1 MDKQEVKRSSK
12 TRLWLSARR
21 KKKGPARHKKENINP
36 NSTLGTGEHA
46 SEQSDSD
53 NNTDPPPQ
61 FQNFSR
67 NLSPSTPSSTPSLQI
82 ELDHDSNE
90 EVVRK
95 MTGRRIFNV
104 QYLFEQ
110 MKAVD
115 HSPFNCSF
123 KDMDFVKESRIG
135 FQSTF
140 FSKCKMCGKK
150 KHLIMKTRV

>member
-1 MDKQEVKRSSK
+1 MFLFPEVKRSSK

-36 NSTLGTGEHA
+36 NSTLGTGEHASEQSDSDNNTDPPPQPLNLSSTLGTGEHA

-90 EVVRK
+90 EVVRDVISL
-95 MTGRRIFNV
+95 G
-104 QYLFEQ
+104 Y
-110 MKAVD
+110 
-115 HSPFNCSF
+115 
-123 KDMDFVKESRIG
+123 KD
-135 FQSTF
+135 
-140 FSKCKMCGKK
+140 
-150 KHLIMKTRV
+150 

>member
-61 FQNFSR
+61 PLNLSSTLGTGEHASEQSDSDNNTDPPPQFQNFSSYVDNNYYADYDYDYDQSPELYVPSDDVEQITQVQEPDTVAETQDPQNFCKN
-67 NLSPSTPSSTPSLQI
+67 NLI
-82 ELDHDSNE
+82 VIN
-90 EVVRK
+90 R
-95 MTGRRIFNV
+95 
-104 QYLFEQ
+104 
-110 MKAVD
+110 
-115 HSPFNCSF
+115 
-123 KDMDFVKESRIG
+123 
-135 FQSTF
+135 
-140 FSKCKMCGKK
+140 
-150 KHLIMKTRV
+150 

>member
-61 FQNFSR
+61 PLNLSSTLGTGEHASEQSDSDNNTDPPPQFQNFSR
-67 NLSPSTPSSTPSLQI
+67 IKWFDCMVKDFNSSATNGTISQ
-82 ELDHDSNE
+82 
-90 EVVRK
+90 
-95 MTGRRIFNV
+95 
-104 QYLFEQ
+104 
-110 MKAVD
+110 
-115 HSPFNCSF
+115 
-123 KDMDFVKESRIG
+123 
-135 FQSTF
+135 
-140 FSKCKMCGKK
+140 
-150 KHLIMKTRV
+150 

>member
-67 NLSPSTPSSTPSLQI
+67 WGSPRRPRHRTPRRDPPVRTHYHSFLVGFRLENGTAADESIASL
-82 ELDHDSNE
+82 
-90 EVVRK
+90 
-95 MTGRRIFNV
+95 
-104 QYLFEQ
+104 
-110 MKAVD
+110 
-115 HSPFNCSF
+115 
-123 KDMDFVKESRIG
+123 
-135 FQSTF
+135 
-140 FSKCKMCGKK
+140 
-150 KHLIMKTRV
+150 

>member
-67 NLSPSTPSSTPSLQI
+67 YLTAHLWEKRQADRDVVTAPHIARVAEADSLS
-82 ELDHDSNE
+82 D
-90 EVVRK
+90 EV
-95 MTGRRIFNV
+95 
-104 QYLFEQ
+104 
-110 MKAVD
+110 
-115 HSPFNCSF
+115 
-123 KDMDFVKESRIG
+123 
-135 FQSTF
+135 
-140 FSKCKMCGKK
+140 
-150 KHLIMKTRV
+150 

>member
-61 FQNFSR
+61 PL
-67 NLSPSTPSSTPSLQI
+67 NLSSTLGTGEHASEQSDNSINMATDTGAT
-82 ELDHDSNE
+82 ELLNQR
-90 EVVRK
+90 V
-95 MTGRRIFNV
+95 NV
-104 QYLFEQ
+104 QLRALE
-110 MKAVD
+110 V
-115 HSPFNCSF
+115 SP
-123 KDMDFVKESRIG
+123 
-135 FQSTF
+135 
-140 FSKCKMCGKK
+140 
-150 KHLIMKTRV
+150 

>member
-61 FQNFSR
+61 PLNLSSTLGTGEHASEQSDSDNNTDPPPQFQNFSR
-67 NLSPSTPSSTPSLQI
+67 VQLNVALTALSADASGISTNRDETEILSCCET
-82 ELDHDSNE
+82 
-90 EVVRK
+90 
-95 MTGRRIFNV
+95 
-104 QYLFEQ
+104 
-110 MKAVD
+110 
-115 HSPFNCSF
+115 
-123 KDMDFVKESRIG
+123 
-135 FQSTF
+135 
-140 FSKCKMCGKK
+140 
-150 KHLIMKTRV
+150 

>member
-61 FQNFSR
+61 PLNLSSTLGTGEHASEQSDSDNNTDPPPQFQNFSR
-67 NLSPSTPSSTPSLQI
+67 LVDALGHHGFVPEECGPLLETPLNDIIRRYLPTSIPALLEPSGIARDDGKRP
-82 ELDHDSNE
+82 D
-90 EVVRK
+90 
-95 MTGRRIFNV
+95 
-104 QYLFEQ
+104 
-110 MKAVD
+110 VD
-115 HSPFNCSF
+115 LTDCH
-123 KDMDFVKESRIG
+123 
-135 FQSTF
+135 
-140 FSKCKMCGKK
+140 
-150 KHLIMKTRV
+150 

>member
-61 FQNFSR
+61 PL
-67 NLSPSTPSSTPSLQI
+67 NLSSTLGTGEHASEQSDSDNNTDPRLNFKILAAAADSPVEGDPGADPERRVTTPSHGAPYITMTQLRLSTAPDPRPIRLSLRTN
-82 ELDHDSNE
+82 S
-90 EVVRK
+90 
-95 MTGRRIFNV
+95 
-104 QYLFEQ
+104 
-110 MKAVD
+110 
-115 HSPFNCSF
+115 
-123 KDMDFVKESRIG
+123 
-135 FQSTF
+135 
-140 FSKCKMCGKK
+140 
-150 KHLIMKTRV
+150 

>member
-61 FQNFSR
+61 PLNLSSTLGTGEHASEQSDSDNNTDPPPQFQNFSR
-67 NLSPSTPSSTPSLQI
+67 A
-82 ELDHDSNE
+82 ELMME
-90 EVVRK
+90 
-95 MTGRRIFNV
+95 
-104 QYLFEQ
+104 
-110 MKAVD
+110 
-115 HSPFNCSF
+115 
-123 KDMDFVKESRIG
+123 
-135 FQSTF
+135 
-140 FSKCKMCGKK
+140 
-150 KHLIMKTRV
+150 